1 MPHNTALTCMY
12 NFSLMFQGTPKA
24 SRFDV
29 RQILYVVSANN
40 TGGGEQVL
48 WYGKILHSNHSLS
61 LILLHMLRVEP
72 NTNRNHVEFSLQK
85 HTFLSHWE
93 TNMRRYSSSPQ
104 IYLWTPNQELLSPS
118 KNVTRNFQKRQ
129 KWSTSK
135 PDKKMGKPTPPHQ
148 KTKEQS
154 TTFQCMSH
162 VLQLLYRNW
171 CHPQNTQ
178 FQSFH
183 WEQRIMESARKTYTR
198 IKGGQ

>member
-1 MPHNTALTCMY
+1 MPHNTALTYMY
-12 NFSLMFQGTPKA
+12 NFKAPPKHQGSMLDRPYMWSVTII
-24 SRFDV
+24 
-29 RQILYVVSANN
+29 QVVVNKSYD
-40 TGGGEQVL
+40 T
-48 WYGKILHSNHSLS
+48 GKILHCNHSLS
-61 LILLHMLRVEP
+61 LILLLHMLRVEP
-72 NTNRNHVEFSLQK
+72 NTNRKHVEFSLQK
-85 HTFLSHWE
+85 YAFLSHWE
-93 TNMRRYSSSPQ
+93 TNMRRHSSNPQ
-104 IYLWTPNQELLSPS
+104 SYLWTPNQELQSPS

-135 PDKKMGKPTPPHQ
+135 PDKKMGKPTPPIR
-148 KTKEQS
+148 TNEQS

-183 WEQRIMESARKTYTR
+183 WEQRIMECARKTYTR